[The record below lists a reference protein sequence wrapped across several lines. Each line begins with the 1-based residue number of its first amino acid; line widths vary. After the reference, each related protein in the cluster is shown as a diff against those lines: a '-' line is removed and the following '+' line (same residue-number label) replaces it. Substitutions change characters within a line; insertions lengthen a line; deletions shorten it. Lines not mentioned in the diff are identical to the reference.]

1 MRDQRAKV
9 LCPWALCFFRG
20 FQVVDHVLL
29 SLAPFILIADMSQ
42 PNKTLYIKNLN
53 DQVKKDGQS
62 KLKSQLYALFT
73 PYGRIVDVVAIK
85 NPKMRGQAFVVF
97 QDLAGATAAMR
108 AWDGELFYDKE
119 MKIEYAKTRSHAT
132 RRIEEPGWDPLAE
145 AKAKALGLGSR
156 LKKEARQGDGEA
168 MDMDDDQ
175 SSNPNPQQNS
185 SVPSTYSAV
194 TISSRLLCTNIP
206 AETSQDTLQ
215 KLFQYPG
222 FQSLVLTPPGQAKS
236 AQVQFEQPDQ
246 AKVAREGLHGH
257 ALKTDWYNSASSSRP
272 IGCIPQPLNKMAV
285 GHEMI
290 YYDLLECDLRGLEAE
305 SQVTPAK
312 QPRPS
317 KRHVCIRV
325 AAHEYTRIHIT
336 AIRCNCEHA
345 YYAYFRVPAALL
357 TLWPAETDRQDSP
370 TRRSNSQSQS
380 QSLTLSSTTS
390 APKPT
395 PTDTPQ
401 RRRFIFIRLILGIWT
416 GLGTLWSLLPVA
428 WKRVRHNFG
437 LIALGSDEDD
447 EEGEQP
453 EEDEGEDD
461 PLVARAAPTTPA
473 VSPQRISF
481 GLSTVSRRTNR
492 STYAKPLT
500 PAVSERP
507 LDDDD
512 HPLSTTLPTTHE
524 IILPSRPRAAS
535 TLLPNPL
542 STSLLTPSASALPS
556 RAPTPPVRRQ
566 TALHKTKTLVL
577 DLDET
582 LIHSTSRPMHA
593 HGSMGGGGLL
603 GLSGLFGGKRQGGG
617 HMIEVVLGG
626 RSTLYHV
633 YKRPFVDFFLRKV
646 SSWYTLVIFTA
657 SMPEYADPVIDW
669 LDAGRGMFSRRFF
682 RESCTHLPNGG
693 YSKDLSIIDQ
703 DLSRVCLIDNSPAS
717 YSINN
722 ANGIPIEGWI
732 SDPGDEALLDLLPV
746 LDSLRFTSDVRH
758 VLGLCYFLGTSTYGE
773 LSLIYP
779 ACSMSSLGAGVSP
792 FLSPSS
798 ELPLSARGRAI
809 QDKILSL
816 PLCTFVF
823 FPLGEKIYIRPK
835 SYDGTGQITPA
846 TRLQYTRISRTKTQ
860 GRPRAAS
867 FVHLVDVPIIRALS
881 GFVLVANLPSP
892 QGQ

>member
-1 MRDQRAKV
+1 
-9 LCPWALCFFRG
+9 
-20 FQVVDHVLL
+20 
-29 SLAPFILIADMSQ
+29 MSQ

-53 DQVKKDGQS
+53 DQVRKDE
-62 KLKSQLYALFT
+62 LKSQLYALFT

-85 NPKMRGQAFVVF
+85 SPKMRGQAFVVF

-156 LKKEARQGDGEA
+156 LKKDRRQEDGEA
-168 MDMDDDQ
+168 MDMDDEQ
-175 SSNPNPQQNS
+175 SSNPHPQQTLSAPN
-185 SVPSTYSAV
+185 TYSAV

-206 AETSQDTLQ
+206 PETQQEALE
-215 KLFQYPG
+215 KLFQKHPG
-222 FQSLVLTPPGQAKS
+222 LQSLVLTPPGQPKS

-246 AKVAREGLHGH
+246 AKAARDALHGH
-257 ALKTDWYNSASSSRP
+257 SLKSDWAMS
-272 IGCIPQPLNKMAV
+272 
-285 GHEMI
+285 
-290 YYDLLECDLRGLEAE
+290 
-305 SQVTPAK
+305 VTPSSDHDHDRAARVHPSGSAASMNTLGYISRQYDAIASTPTTPTSESIPLSSPFG

-317 KRHVCIRV
+317 IIQDDSDILRL
-325 AAHEYTRIHIT
+325 A
-336 AIRCNCEHA
+336 
-345 YYAYFRVPAALL
+345 
-357 TLWPAETDRQDSP
+357 RQDSP
-370 TRRSNSQSQS
+370 TRRIKSQSVS
-380 QSLTLSSTTS
+380 PTRSPLPES
-390 APKPT
+390 APDKA
-395 PTDTPQ
+395 Q
-401 RRRFIFIRLILGIWT
+401 RQRFILIRFIIGIWS
-416 GLGTLWSLLPVA
+416 GLCTLWSLLPVA

-437 LIALGSDEDD
+437 LITLSSDDD
-447 EEGEQP
+447 EEEEQQ
-453 EEDEGEDD
+453 EEEEEEED
-461 PLVARAAPTTPA
+461 PLVARAPIT
-473 VSPQRISF
+473 VIHPQRTSF
-481 GLSTVSRRTNR
+481 SSNVLTKRTNR
-492 STYAKPLT
+492 SSYTKPPT
-500 PAVSERP
+500 PGVSEQV
-507 LDDDD
+507 LDDI
-512 HPLSTTLPTTHE
+512 PQ
-524 IILPSRPRAAS
+524 PSQEQNRPRAAS

-556 RAPTPPVRRQ
+556 RAPTPPIRRQ

-617 HMIEVVLGG
+617 HMVEVVLGG

-682 RESCTHLPNGG
+682 RDSCTHLPNGG

-717 YSINN
+717 YSINS

-758 VLGLCYFLGTSTYGE
+758 VLGL
-773 LSLIYP
+773 
-779 ACSMSSLGAGVSP
+779 
-792 FLSPSS
+792 
-798 ELPLSARGRAI
+798 RG
-809 QDKILSL
+809 
-816 PLCTFVF
+816 F
-823 FPLGEKIYIRPK
+823 
-835 SYDGTGQITPA
+835 
-846 TRLQYTRISRTKTQ
+846 
-860 GRPRAAS
+860 
-867 FVHLVDVPIIRALS
+867 
-881 GFVLVANLPSP
+881 
-892 QGQ
+892 

>member
-1 MRDQRAKV
+1 
-9 LCPWALCFFRG
+9 
-20 FQVVDHVLL
+20 
-29 SLAPFILIADMSQ
+29 MSQ

-53 DQVKKDGQS
+53 DQVKKDE
-62 KLKSQLYALFT
+62 LKSQLYALFT

-119 MKIEYAKTRSHAT
+119 MKIEYAKTRSYAT
-132 RRIEEPGWDPLAE
+132 RKIEEPGWDPLTE

-156 LKKEARQGDGEA
+156 LKKERRQEDGEA

-175 SSNPNPQQNS
+175 SSNPNPQQNTS
-185 SVPSTYSAV
+185 APNTYSAV

-206 AETSQDTLQ
+206 PETTQEMLQ
-215 KLFQYPG
+215 KLFQQYSGPQQKDHDHDLVRARVHPSGSVGTSMNTLGYISRQYDAIASTPSTPTSESTPLSSPFGQRRPSRTQDDSDVVRPG
-222 FQSLVLTPPGQAKS
+222 RL
-236 AQVQFEQPDQ
+236 
-246 AKVAREGLHGH
+246 
-257 ALKTDWYNSASSSRP
+257 
-272 IGCIPQPLNKMAV
+272 
-285 GHEMI
+285 
-290 YYDLLECDLRGLEAE
+290 DL
-305 SQVTPAK
+305 
-312 QPRPS
+312 PS
-317 KRHVCIRV
+317 KR
-325 AAHEYTRIHIT
+325 AK
-336 AIRCNCEHA
+336 
-345 YYAYFRVPAALL
+345 
-357 TLWPAETDRQDSP
+357 
-370 TRRSNSQSQS
+370 S
-380 QSLTLSSTTS
+380 QSLSPARSTALES
-390 APKPT
+390 PLADKPHR
-395 PTDTPQ
+395 Q
-401 RRRFIFIRLILGIWT
+401 RFILIRFIIGIWS
-416 GLGTLWSLLPVA
+416 GLCTLWSLLPIA

-437 LIALGSDEDD
+437 LIALRSDDDD
-447 EEGEQP
+447 EEEPQ
-453 EEDEGEDD
+453 EEEEEDD
-461 PLVARAAPTTPA
+461 PLVARAPPTAPIP
-473 VSPQRISF
+473 PQRISPSSNV
-481 GLSTVSRRTNR
+481 LTKRTNR
-492 STYAKPLT
+492 PSYTKPPT
-500 PAVSERP
+500 PGVSEKV
-507 LDDDD
+507 LDDKGIGT
-512 HPLSTTLPTTHE
+512 PSPPSTQDTP
-524 IILPSRPRAAS
+524 PNRPRAGSA
-535 TLLPNPL
+535 LLPNPL

-556 RAPTPPVRRQ
+556 RAPTPPIRRQ

-717 YSINN
+717 YSINS

-758 VLGLCYFLGTSTYGE
+758 VLGL
-773 LSLIYP
+773 
-779 ACSMSSLGAGVSP
+779 
-792 FLSPSS
+792 
-798 ELPLSARGRAI
+798 RG
-809 QDKILSL
+809 
-816 PLCTFVF
+816 F
-823 FPLGEKIYIRPK
+823 
-835 SYDGTGQITPA
+835 
-846 TRLQYTRISRTKTQ
+846 
-860 GRPRAAS
+860 
-867 FVHLVDVPIIRALS
+867 
-881 GFVLVANLPSP
+881 
-892 QGQ
+892 